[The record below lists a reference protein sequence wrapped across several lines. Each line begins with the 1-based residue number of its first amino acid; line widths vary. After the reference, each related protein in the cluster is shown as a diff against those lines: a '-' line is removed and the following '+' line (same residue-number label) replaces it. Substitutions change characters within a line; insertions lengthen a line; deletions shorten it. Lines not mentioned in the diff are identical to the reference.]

1 MPDQRQWFVLAGCC
15 VDDSE
20 NHEHDEGTSDEH
32 REQRRN
38 ASDNGNHRQD
48 HGACHGNEYGDKQ
61 HDSLIGM
68 VTREFGVWRGKEWN
82 QEEQSDVREHSI
94 NFVLLDVRRV

>member
-1 MPDQRQWFVLAGCC
+1 MAGCC

-20 NHEHDEGTSDEH
+20 NHEDDC
-32 REQRRN
+32 R
-38 ASDNGNHRQD
+38 ASDGDGKNPCNTSNNRNHRQD
-48 HGACHGNEYGDKQ
+48 HGSCHCNNSGDKQ

-82 QEEQSDVREHSI
+82 QEEQTDVREHSI
-94 NFVLLDVRRV
+94 NFVLLDVGRV